1 MATTQITT
9 YESDTKSNIEALTPT
24 AGSMAICSDTK
35 ELGFYT
41 DNGWVFIPQ
50 SYNSEASTVE
60 GVTDCPTPVMNL
72 DMSSATFTND
82 SGSPAADGDKLSVVT
97 DTYGN
102 QLLQPTASS
111 QPRYV
116 ASTTSITT
124 DLNVYEDAAGPGLRQ
139 GKPGILI
146 DEYEWMDVR
155 LRKNNHSKEHTL
167 LVIHSLPFD
176 WRNRRLGSTGPT
188 WIPGAPNNHGL
199 YTRVAQLRAAGDT
212 NIDGI
217 TNPDL
222 RYYQYNGYVNYFAS
236 GDTGVNLYL
245 ETSGNNA
252 TGLSNI
258 NDKKMIDP
266 ISWEKQWLNAT
277 HMWLDRRGGLKS
289 GDEVSV
295 IEHED
300 QQEHQ
305 LLKTSVSLTNMPL
318 NYALTRQGQRVSHN
332 AAQYECIKEHT
343 SSSATE
349 PGTGGGAE
357 YWRVRTNESGD
368 TAINIAVPA
377 WSAASITY
385 IANQAL
391 HFKMKLYDN
400 TNLDVDALDID
411 FSVDSNTVFNVE
423 SATSNDVT
431 FNTARTIKG
440 ISTKGQHVLQYVPHH
455 VVRIGETDNRGLT
468 MVHQIL
474 YWDRAVPNDKLNQII
489 DALHTKWDIQWHVPG
504 DDVFSQYSKIK
515 ISTV

>member
-24 AGSMAICSDTK
+24 VGSMAICSDTK

-41 DNGWVFIPQ
+41 DNGWVFMPQ
-50 SYNSEASTVE
+50 SYNSETSTVE

-82 SGSPAADGDKLSVVT
+82 SGSPAADGDRLSVVT
-97 DTYGN
+97 DADGN

-124 DLNVYEDAAGPGLRQ
+124 DLNAYEDAAGPVLRQ

-155 LRKNNHSKEHTL
+155 LRKNDHSKEHTL

-176 WRNRRLGSTGPT
+176 WRNRRLGGTGPH
-188 WIPGAPNNHGL
+188 WLPGAPNNHGM

-212 NIDGI
+212 NYDPIS
-217 TNPDL
+217 NPDV
-222 RYYQYNGYVNYFAS
+222 RWYHYQGYVSYFAS
-236 GDTGVNLYL
+236 GDTGDNMHL
-245 ETSGNNA
+245 ETTAGNA
-252 TGLSNI
+252 TGLSSTA
-258 NDKKMIDP
+258 DKPYIDP

-289 GDEVSV
+289 GDVVSV
-295 IEHED
+295 IEYED

-305 LLKTSVSLTNMPL
+305 LLKTSVSLTNAPR
-318 NYALTRQGQRVSHN
+318 NYSLTRQGQRVSHN

-343 SSSATE
+343 SSSATA

-391 HFKMKLYDN
+391 NFKMKFNDN
-400 TNLDVDALDID
+400 TNLEIDGTDIKEGTD
-411 FSVDSNTVFNVE
+411 WNTVFNVE
-423 SATSNDVT
+423 SATSNDIT
-431 FNTARTIKG
+431 FYTARTSNG
-440 ISTKGQHVLQYVPHH
+440 ISSKGQNILQYVPHH
-455 VVRIGETDNRGLT
+455 VVRIGETDNRGLC

-474 YWDRAVPNDKLNQII
+474 YWNRAVPNDQLNQII

-504 DDVFSQYSKIK
+504 NDVFSQYGKIK